1 MSGIG
6 HNLGPTLEPGASWRR
21 HCWTA
26 ARAALLPKLPVEIVR
41 QHVRR
46 AVEIGLDYRTYA
58 GVRATT
64 GHDLVAFLF
73 STNALRLLRERD
85 RMAAAEAG
93 KLAGLSGIGRLVAAQ
108 PPLVPGAVRDLLAGQ
123 GVAIDAARPCTRPCR
138 RLGRDA
144 GGAAR
149 PSGRDARAGRP
160 RAGDLR
166 DRARTGLV
174 GGSAACRFPAGR
186 AVFRPGAVC
195 SSLNSRSALAKPG
208 RLGYRGRG

>member
-21 HCWTA
+21 HCWTT

-41 QHVRR
+41 LHVRR

-93 KLAGLSGIGRLVAAQ
+93 KLARLSGIGRLVAAQ
-108 PPLVPGAVRDLLAGQ
+108 PPLAPGVVRDLLAGQ
-123 GVAIDAARPCTRPCR
+123 GVAIDAAARAPGLADGWGATRTAL
-138 RLGRDA
+138 LGLLAEVRAPADRVLVIGETALERDWTA
-144 GGAAR
+144 AAR
-149 PSGRDARAGRP
+149 LAGFLPAERYFGRAGP
-160 RAGDLR
+160 
-166 DRARTGLV
+166 V
-174 GGSAACRFPAGR
+174 HP
-186 AVFRPGAVC
+186 
-195 SSLNSRSALAKPG
+195 
-208 RLGYRGRG
+208 